1 MTAYVPEEPIDF
13 GMGKKTSQDNSVL
26 SMCSKY
32 TITCNYGQIGEGR
45 TIAISYVVAESAP
58 AALQVFAQSLTGG
71 EWLVQAANIVE
82 GWDFLC
88 EEARLLVTPA
98 VQHQLQ
104 DENCY
109 QTFTATMYYIYS

>member
-13 GMGKKTSQDNSVL
+13 GMRQKTSQDNSVL

-45 TIAISYVVAESAP
+45 TIAISSVVAESAP

-71 EWLVQAANIVE
+71 EWLVLDKSVDTVSISCYIIEIGDKAMNKQIQDLKTQALEWFA
-82 GWDFLC
+82 C
-88 EEARLLVTPA
+88 EPGL
-98 VQHQLQ
+98 
-104 DENCY
+104 
-109 QTFTATMYYIYS
+109 